1 MITFY
6 RGREGMW
13 AWVLHRVTG
22 LGVLLFLVLHIL
34 DTALMGFGPEAY
46 NHAIALYRTPLFRL
60 GEIALGAAL
69 IYHTLNGLRVI
80 AIDFSD
86 RAARRQRELFY
97 AVIVLFLLLFV
108 PTAAIMLIHW
118 LG

>member
-13 AWVLHRVTG
+13 AWALHRITG

-34 DTALMGFGPEAY
+34 DTALMGFGPDAY
-46 NHAIALYRTPLFRL
+46 NHAVNLYRTPLFRL

-69 IYHTLNGLRVI
+69 LYHTLNGLRVI

-86 RAARRQRELFY
+86 TAARHQRALFY
-97 AVIVLFLLLFV
+97 AVIVLFLLLFI
-108 PTAAIMLIHW
+108 PMTAVMLIHW